1 MKFTKCEIRES
12 LKEVVL
18 FAEGDSSSSD
28 TSENTGACKNETNVN
43 VNGCTR

>member
-18 FAEGDSSSSD
+18 FAEGDTEID
-28 TSENTGACKNETNVN
+28 NSENTGACKNTTNVN
-43 VNGCTR
+43 VNGCL